1 MEWISEGLI
10 EGLGITTLILFIA
23 AGTIAFLHEKKI
35 NIVPFR
41 LHPWIAVVAVAVAII
56 HATFVIIWSSEE
68 KKDTTSA
75 TTTTSS
81 SSTTV
86 ATRDDIIARFKDLVP
101 RQWGL
106 DSDGVKTTLNAVE
119 ASPSAQEA
127 TGGLS
132 VSPSAKSDKK
142 IALTFDAC
150 GGSGGDGYDK
160 ELIDYLIA
168 EKVPATL
175 FINSRW
181 IDANPAIFRELA
193 NNPLFTIANHGTLHL
208 PCSVN
213 GREAYGIKG
222 TDSVGAV
229 YDEIND
235 NAQKILELTGSRPKY
250 FRAGTAYTDEI
261 CPQIAE
267 ALKEK
272 VVNFSINSDAGATN
286 SAEQVKIQLNNAKGG
301 EVVIAHMN
309 HPEGQT
315 AEGYKL
321 AVPELKAAGFE
332 FVRLD

>member
-10 EGLGITTLILFIA
+10 EGLGITTLVLFIL

-56 HATFVIIWSSEE
+56 HATLVIIWSSEE
-68 KKDTTSA
+68 KKDATP
-75 TTTTSS
+75 TTTTTFSS
-81 SSTTV
+81 SMAVTPK
-86 ATRDDIIARFKDLVP
+86 DDVIARFKDLVP

-106 DSDGVKTTLNAVE
+106 DSDGVKTTLN
-119 ASPSAQEA
+119 
-127 TGGLS
+127 TT
-132 VSPSAKSDKK
+132 DKR

-160 ELIDYLIA
+160 ELIDYLEA
-168 EKVPATL
+168 EKIPATL

-181 IDANPAIFRELA
+181 IDANPATFRELA
-193 NNPLFTIANHGTLHL
+193 DNPLFTIANHGTLHL

-222 TDSVGAV
+222 TDSIGAV

-235 NAQKILELTGSRPKY
+235 NAQKILEFTGSRPKY

-286 SAEQVKIQLNNAKGG
+286 SAEQVRIQLNNAKGG

-321 AVPELKAAGFE
+321 AIPELKEAGFE